1 MYTIILIQIF
11 KKKIAPTNNALI
23 VDDDSVN
30 RAINTKYLS
39 RNGLFEIKI
48 AENGKEAVDYF
59 HAVNQFDFVI
69 MDMEMPVVDDFEVYV
84 FIFSGFFTST
94 P

>member
-1 MYTIILIQIF
+1 M
-11 KKKIAPTNNALI
+11 APTKKMYNALI

-39 RNGLFEIKI
+39 RNGFEIKI

-59 HAVNQFDFVI
+59 HAGNQFDLVI
-69 MDMEMPVVDDFEVYV
+69 MDMEMPVVDDF
-84 FIFSGFFTST
+84 
-94 P
+94 